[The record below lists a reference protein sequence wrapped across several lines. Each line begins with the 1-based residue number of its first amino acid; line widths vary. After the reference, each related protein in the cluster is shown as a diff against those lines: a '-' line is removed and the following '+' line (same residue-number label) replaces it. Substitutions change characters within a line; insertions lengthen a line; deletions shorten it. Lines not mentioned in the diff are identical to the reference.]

1 MKKSFLYFLA
11 LALPL
16 CTFSCKDQKP
26 RDAVV
31 SAEDSTATV
40 SSQLPETA
48 PQELPD
54 EEMEAQDGMYKP
66 DDIAKSWMKS
76 VINVPGQKSDI
87 VALFEAFYKEW
98 PTIEGSRIVHTTNPS
113 LAPDETYYE
122 EGSVINR
129 KNGYVESAW
138 YEGEPLGVISA
149 CVWNRKNGH
158 KLFAVNFSC
167 ENDFLCFYDFD
178 PAKRTLTPEESPVKR
193 ANQVYPD
200 KAPLMYTL
208 PEEGK
213 RLEVVEDAPGDEV
226 VSTYYDFDGQNLKF
240 MGRRI
245 DSRDD

>member
-1 MKKSFLYFLA
+1 MKRHFLYLLA

-16 CTFSCKDQKP
+16 CSFSSCKGDKAP
-26 RDAVV
+26 
-31 SAEDSTATV
+31 DSNSQIV
-40 SSQLPETA
+40 QSSDSQIVQSSNGPIVQLP
-48 PQELPD
+48 
-54 EEMEAQDGMYKP
+54 DGMCKP
-66 DDIAKSWMKS
+66 DDIAKSWMRR

-87 VALFEAFYKEW
+87 VALFEAFYTVW

-122 EGSVINR
+122 DGSVINR

-138 YEGEPLGVISA
+138 YEGEDLGTISA

-167 ENDFLCFYDFD
+167 APQFLCFYDFD

-193 ANQVYPD
+193 ENQVYPD
-200 KAPLMYTL
+200 KAPLWYTL

-213 RLEVVEDAPGDEV
+213 RLEVAEDAPGDEV

-240 MGRRI
+240 VGRK
-245 DSRDD
+245 D